1 MTWWSKR
8 WPRALEALGLSYPDN
23 RLVRARALIRGGAVD
38 DLLVSPGEIT
48 AWVDYPR
55 KTFGVSLRV
64 PVLDEA
70 AWAAESGR
78 IAARVGSLAALL
90 DDRLPEDMLSLFPG
104 EGELAVECPCG
115 RGLCVHVVVVHLAF
129 ADLFEE
135 DPFLLPLLRGRGR
148 EELLAGVR
156 AAMPPVPEAGPPV
169 GVAVGDV
176 DVAGFFDGDREGL
189 SAW

>member
-23 RLVRARALIRGGAVD
+23 RLVRARTLIRSGAVD

-55 KTFGVSLRV
+55 KTYGVTLRL
-64 PVLDEA
+64 PILDAA
-70 AWAAESGR
+70 AWAAESR
-78 IAARVGSLAALL
+78 RVASRLGALAALL
-90 DDRLPEDMLSLFPG
+90 DDRLPEDMLPLFPG
-104 EGELAVECPCG
+104 AGELTVECPCG
-115 RGLCVHVVVVHLAF
+115 RDLCVHVVAVHLAF
-129 ADLFEE
+129 ADLFEG

-156 AAMPPVPEAGPPV
+156 EAMAPAPIVVPPV
-169 GVAVGDV
+169 GIALGEV
-176 DVAGFFDGDREGL
+176 DFTGFYDGDREGL
-189 SAW
+189 MGW